1 MYTWGTLCVP
11 CGLIN
16 EPPDRRGIRLALRLY
31 LLGLILF
38 LVSLLAP
45 AFSPFGAVDYNGA
58 QALRA
63 VLALRP
69 RLLLDL
75 GRSADQISL
84 ILLAGAALN
93 SVFALLSPLLFA
105 YRRRFQ
111 RRRVFWLGAG
121 TGLLLMLLLSA
132 RLLTGGYLQL
142 RYGYY
147 CWLLSIALIYISFL
161 PSLRR

>member
-69 RLLLDL
+69 R
-75 GRSADQISL
+75 
-84 ILLAGAALN
+84 
-93 SVFALLSPLLFA
+93 
-105 YRRRFQ
+105 
-111 RRRVFWLGAG
+111 
-121 TGLLLMLLLSA
+121 
-132 RLLTGGYLQL
+132 
-142 RYGYY
+142 
-147 CWLLSIALIYISFL
+147 
-161 PSLRR
+161 